1 MPRSPHNYLPFL
13 LLPLRGFNVE
23 PSPTRFMLIHTLPF
37 ILYLVVMQTQVIF
50 DFTPNADLSGWYVV
64 DDGVMGGRSA
74 GAFRLSV
81 EGNGVFSG
89 TVSLANNGGFSSV
102 RYPFAR
108 RDVRGGSKVVIR
120 LRGDGKDY
128 QFRVKTNAR
137 DYYSFITTF
146 STSGDWQVV
155 EIPFGDL
162 YPSFRGRR
170 LNQPNFSGE
179 ALEEIGFLIG
189 NKQAED
195 FMLLIDKIELQ

>member
-1 MPRSPHNYLPFL
+1 
-13 LLPLRGFNVE
+13 
-23 PSPTRFMLIHTLPF
+23 MLVNTLSF

-74 GAFRLSV
+74 GVFRLSA
-81 EGNGVFSG
+81 EGNGVFAG

-102 RYPFAR
+102 RYPFTQ
-108 RDVRGGSKVVIR
+108 RDVGGFSKVVIR
-120 LRGDGKDY
+120 LRGDGKNY
-128 QFRVKTNAR
+128 QFRVKTSSR
-137 DYYSFITTF
+137 DYYSYITTF

-155 EIPFGDL
+155 EIPFRDF

-170 LNQPNFSGE
+170 LNQPNYPGE

-195 FMLLIDKIELQ
+195 FTLLIDKIELE